1 MRKLLHILTLAALAF
16 LVWTTYAALYGPDRL
31 TGRIPTH
38 FGTDGQPNASG
49 EPKMLLL
56 LPCVA
61 LFLYLMMTLVGRFPN
76 AFNYPVRVTAQNR
89 PRLQNIAENMIA
101 WLTLETVSLFAA
113 LQYFIV
119 QAIRTQHNAL
129 PPAFM
134 ILAIVVIFF
143 TIAIHIAALRR
154 AA

>member
-1 MRKLLHILTLAALAF
+1 MRKLLHILSLAALAF
-16 LVWTTYAALYGPDRL
+16 LLWITYAAPYGPNHL

-38 FGTDGQPNASG
+38 FGADGQPDAWG

-61 LFLYLMMTLVGRFPN
+61 IFLYLMMTLVSRFPN

-89 PRLQNIAENMIA
+89 PRLQGIAQNMIA
-101 WLTLETVSLFAA
+101 WLTLETVCLFAA

-129 PPAFM
+129 PP
-134 ILAIVVIFF
+134 
-143 TIAIHIAALRR
+143 
-154 AA
+154 